1 MRAGTLRNKVV
12 IQQQSSG
19 QDDWGQPLP
28 ADWTDIAT
36 VWADIRHQSG
46 LETIKADSPASVVK
60 ASIRIR
66 YRTGLNAG
74 MRVVHGDVKYD
85 IKAVLPDVGSKQYV
99 DLACEVVNG

>member
-12 IQQQSSG
+12 IQAQSSG
-19 QDDWGQPLP
+19 QDDWGQPIDTWAP
-28 ADWTDIAT
+28 VTT

-60 ASIRIR
+60 ASVRIR

-74 MRVVHGDVKYD
+74 MRVVHGATIYN
-85 IKAVLPDVGSKQYV
+85 ILAIMPDEAKKQYL

>member
-12 IQQQSSG
+12 IQAQSSG
-19 QDDWGQPLP
+19 QDDWGQPIDTWAP
-28 ADWTDIAT
+28 VAT

-60 ASIRIR
+60 ASVRIR

-74 MRVVHGDVKYD
+74 MRVVHGATTYN
-85 IKAVLPDVGSKQYV
+85 ILAIMPDEAKKQYL
-99 DLACEVVNG
+99 DLACEVVV